1 MGNMDF
7 FLTKEMGMRSGWR
20 TILVSASILLAAV
33 SGCSA
38 PEQARQPVDEL
49 NPNDSGLQSKDVVGA
64 ADKMSRDLLADP
76 ALNASGTAWTLVV
89 SNMEDKTTDQ
99 VARINFDIFLQ
110 ALKGDLAQKSTG
122 RIQLIENK
130 QQFHELRNKE
140 LEGNAADATGQGG
153 PQAINPDYALYGTA
167 MDLPNRATNFY
178 QIEFKVI
185 NLHNRTIAFDRL
197 YQVKVAR

>member
-1 MGNMDF
+1 
-7 FLTKEMGMRSGWR
+7 MRSGWSM
-20 TILVSASILLAAV
+20 ISAVSLVLVTLAA
-33 SGCSA
+33 GCGA

-49 NPNDSGLQSKDVVGA
+49 NPNDSGLQSRDVVGA
-64 ADKMSRDLLADP
+64 ADKISRDLLADP
-76 ALNASGTAWTLVV
+76 ALNASSTAWTLVV

-110 ALKGDLAQKSTG
+110 ALKGNLAQKSGG

-130 QQFHELRNKE
+130 QQFHDIRNRE
-140 LEGNAADATGQGG
+140 LETNSPDQGSIA
-153 PQAINPDYALYGTA
+153 PQAISPDYALYGTA

-178 QIEFKVI
+178 QIEFKVV

>member
-1 MGNMDF
+1 
-7 FLTKEMGMRSGWR
+7 MRSSRKAIWLGS
-20 TILVSASILLAAV
+20 LVLMALAA
-33 SGCSA
+33 GCAA
-38 PEQARQPVDEL
+38 PDQARQPVDEL

-64 ADKMSRDLLADP
+64 ADKISRDLLADP
-76 ALNASGTAWTLVV
+76 ALNSSGTAWTLVV

-110 ALKGDLAQKSTG
+110 ALKGDLAQKSGG

-130 QQFHELRNKE
+130 QQFHELRNRE
-140 LEGNAADATGQGG
+140 LESNAGDQFGQGG
-153 PQAINPDYALYGTA
+153 SNTPQAINPDYALYGTA

-178 QIEFKVI
+178 QIEFKVV

>member
-1 MGNMDF
+1 
-7 FLTKEMGMRSGWR
+7 MRSGWR
-20 TILVSASILLAAV
+20 NIGTAGLVALAIL

-38 PEQARQPVDEL
+38 PPEQARQPVDSL

-64 ADKMSRDLLADP
+64 ADKISRDLLADP
-76 ALNASGTAWTLVV
+76 GLNASGTAWTLVV

-110 ALKGDLAQKSTG
+110 ALKGDLATKSG
-122 RIQLIENK
+122 GKIQLIENK

-140 LEGNAADATGQGG
+140 LEGSAADQSQTGA
-153 PQAINPDYALYGTA
+153 QAINPDFALYGTA

-178 QIEFKVI
+178 QIEFKVV

>member
-1 MGNMDF
+1 MGIMGA
-7 FLTKEMGMRSGWR
+7 FLTKETGMRIDWR
-20 TILVSASILLAAV
+20 NIRTAFLISLALAG
-33 SGCSA
+33 GCTT
-38 PEQARQPVDEL
+38 PEQARQPVDSL
-49 NPNDSGLQSKDVVGA
+49 NPNDSGLQSKDVVSA
-64 ADKMSRDLLADP
+64 ADKISRDLLADP
-76 ALNASGTAWTLVV
+76 TLNSSGTAWTLVV

-110 ALKGDLAQKSTG
+110 ALKGDLAQKSG
-122 RIQLIENK
+122 GKIQLIENK

-140 LEGNAADATGQGG
+140 LEGNAADPGQGSA
-153 PQAINPDYALYGTA
+153 QAINPDFALYGTA

-178 QIEFKVI
+178 QIEFKVV